1 MGGEAGEWGRG
12 ASQPA
17 SASARQDVAE
27 STSAGSQAYLAVMA
41 HAEVQLAR
49 TLNEAV
55 AAAADKPE
63 EEEDKPEEQEDKPE
77 EQEEADYSGDV
88 PSEEADYSGDDDKQD
103 EMPAENEMA
112 ILTRC
117 RADLQDGRYVI
128 LSARQTLE
136 EWQAFAG
143 VRAIVEQKL
152 RDAKAA
158 EGASQPP
165 GEPIEFGYPQREE
178 CLEMLRQR
186 WLDSG
191 APASK
196 KCKFKGTQKE
206 WEEKELREGF
216 PSFGGSQRLFKRAC
230 ANHWRWALTSVV
242 SRRAFRPRLGASPAF
257 AMLRGWTPEIAA
269 TSARQAGLD
278 GLRGL
283 LGVPRLKA

>member
-1 MGGEAGEWGRG
+1 
-12 ASQPA
+12 
-17 SASARQDVAE
+17 
-27 STSAGSQAYLAVMA
+27 MA

-63 EEEDKPEEQEDKPE
+63 EEEDKPEEQE
-77 EQEEADYSGDV
+77 EADYSGDV

-103 EMPAENEMA
+103 EVPAENAMP
-112 ILTRC
+112 ILTRA
-117 RADLQDGRYVI
+117 RADLQDGRHVI
-128 LSARQTLE
+128 LSSIQTWE
-136 EWQAFAG
+136 EWQALAAA
-143 VRAIVEQKL
+143 RATVEQKL
-152 RDAKAA
+152 MDAG
-158 EGASQPP
+158 GASQPP

-216 PSFGGSQRLFKRAC
+216 PSFGKNQRRFKRAC
-230 ANHWRWALTSVV
+230 ANHWRKALTSVV